1 MILIPVKYRLIL
13 EDFIL
18 AFLSNFICMLL
29 TESRIKTETEF
40 CHGVFIILRINLPN
54 FMI

>member
-18 AFLSNFICMLL
+18 AFLSNFICMLF

-40 CHGVFIILRINLPN
+40 CPAVFILLRINLPN